1 MAAAAAVPTKIL
13 LGYFRLATERLQNLS
28 CVNVD
33 GPADLSSHRSLI
45 VNAQLSSLEDALSGN
60 SHANSSSIDRDA
72 VQNVLREIGLGDFSH
87 VDFGSNSETIDEGE
101 QREKL
106 IDAMDETNEAARVAF
121 FKSVISLQWKHDGSD
136 IRSDWTLRREGFDRS
151 SILEYCGLMMTAIRL
166 DDMQKFLRSGQESI
180 FYNNRTNH
188 NNNSRGA
195 ISYGESIHDR
205 MMYMQKLCWKAVGW
219 EPDIA
224 TNQLNKIISLHGHHS
239 EHTLDEKVIETLTK
253 YTSAMTVAITN
264 TLIEGSTKNTS
275 DDGITRIVN
284 VSYSEKI
291 VSVPESALEG
301 GSHNISSLS
310 APASNTM
317 EEHASSGHRQ
327 QLEIAQ
333 KTANLQKQLW
343 NEFQSFSPSDQIKTL
358 EKAKLAQE
366 EFLEKMRSTPPG
378 PQRVLIM
385 QTIDGDVQKL
395 LIISNF
401 GLRRTTPF
409 LAVVN

>member
-1 MAAAAAVPTKIL
+1 
-13 LGYFRLATERLQNLS
+13 
-28 CVNVD
+28 
-33 GPADLSSHRSLI
+33 
-45 VNAQLSSLEDALSGN
+45 
-60 SHANSSSIDRDA
+60 
-72 VQNVLREIGLGDFSH
+72 
-87 VDFGSNSETIDEGE
+87 
-101 QREKL
+101 
-106 IDAMDETNEAARVAF
+106 
-121 FKSVISLQWKHDGSD
+121 
-136 IRSDWTLRREGFDRS
+136 
-151 SILEYCGLMMTAIRL
+151 
-166 DDMQKFLRSGQESI
+166 
-180 FYNNRTNH
+180 
-188 NNNSRGA
+188 
-195 ISYGESIHDR
+195 
-205 MMYMQKLCWKAVGW
+205 
-219 EPDIA
+219 
-224 TNQLNKIISLHGHHS
+224 
-239 EHTLDEKVIETLTK
+239 
-253 YTSAMTVAITN
+253 
-264 TLIEGSTKNTS
+264 
-275 DDGITRIVN
+275 VN

-395 LIISNF
+395 LIIYKLWTSQNNSIL
-401 GLRRTTPF
+401 GSG
-409 LAVVN
+409 